1 MPNISNR
8 RKSVAVQKRVSLA
21 RAIALDPQI
30 VFYDEPSAGLDPIVT
45 AVIDKLMVDLTK
57 IMGITSLVV
66 THDMNSAFR
75 IADQM
80 IMPHAAVSWR
90 MGRRKKSNTLPTP
103 WCSSLSPAPGW
114 PDPLRMSQ
122 KDYREDMLG
131 L

>member
-57 IMGITSLVV
+57 IGYHLARG
-66 THDMNSAFR
+66 H
-75 IADQM
+75 
-80 IMPHAAVSWR
+80 P
-90 MGRRKKSNTLPTP
+90 
-103 WCSSLSPAPGW
+103 
-114 PDPLRMSQ
+114 
-122 KDYREDMLG
+122 
-131 L
+131 